1 MADDR
6 YLDSVIH
13 FAYVLLR
20 MLEKYSKSK
29 SYMFIRKRRAAKK
42 KKKAID
48 DANADGSVPLPE
60 DYAGEDEEA
69 AILNGD
75 EDVPS
80 YAEHAF
86 TFQAFEKVS
95 FLAPVPV

>member
-1 MADDR
+1 
-6 YLDSVIH
+6 
-13 FAYVLLR
+13 

-42 KKKAID
+42 KKKLAE
-48 DANADGSVPLPE
+48 DAEGGTALIPE
-60 DYAGEDEEA
+60 DYGGEDEEA
-69 AILNGD
+69 GMMDGD
-75 EDVPS
+75 ADTPS

-95 FLAPVPV
+95 HPGGVQGRRS